1 MILLTIIRKVISER
15 EKGKP
20 ILFLIGIIITIISQ
34 IFIIIKAFKTSL
46 LWGFG
51 TLFLPIVD
59 LAFIVLYWNETKRYV
74 YWILIGILL
83 FVVGASLLNL
93 S

>member
-1 MILLTIIRKVISER
+1 MDIIYGAI
-15 EKGKP
+15 
-20 ILFLIGIIITIISQ
+20 FLIGIIITIISQ
-34 IFIIIKAFKTSL
+34 IYIIIKAFKTSL

-74 YWILIGILL
+74 YWILIGFLL

>member
-1 MILLTIIRKVISER
+1 MDIIYGAI
-15 EKGKP
+15 
-20 ILFLIGIIITIISQ
+20 FLIGIIITIISQ

-74 YWILIGILL
+74 YWILIGVLL

-93 S
+93 R